1 MARCHE
7 RHPAAGDSL
16 RAIYQ
21 PVKANSSPHRLRA
34 LTRNE
39 VLIVVAMLAVLA
51 VVFLPMTARSKESAR
66 QKQCMAH
73 LKQVGL
79 GFFSWALDS
88 GVDALP
94 WMTSS
99 NGGTQ
104 KFVEST
110 NVFLHFRAISNELNT
125 PTILVCP
132 SDSDKTPANDFNKF
146 DNRNLSYFINLDPM
160 GNGSCSFSDVA
171 PRRLLSGDRNLTTN
185 GVALGSGVFTLTGRD
200 TLGWN
205 TAIHKIGP
213 NLLCLDGSVPQMSVQ
228 DLQKQWL
235 GETNTILRLSV
246 P

>member
-1 MARCHE
+1 MK
-7 RHPAAGDSL
+7 
-16 RAIYQ
+16 I
-21 PVKANSSPHRLRA
+21 NSSPIRHLA
-34 LTRNE
+34 STKTE

-79 GFFSWALDS
+79 GFFSWGLDS

-104 KFVEST
+104 KFASST
-110 NVFLHFRAISNELNT
+110 NVFLHFRALSNEFVT

-132 SDSDKTPANDFNKF
+132 SDSDKTPANDFNNF
-146 DNRNLSYFINLDPM
+146 DNRNLSYFINLDDM
-160 GNGSCSFSDVA
+160 GNGSCSFSLDEA
-171 PRRLLSGDRNLTTN
+171 ARHLLSGDRNLTTN

-200 TLGWN
+200 KLGWN
-205 TAIHKIGP
+205 KAIHSTGP
-213 NLLCLDGSVPQMSVQ
+213 NVSFLDGGVMQMPVQ
-228 DLQKQWL
+228 DFQERWL